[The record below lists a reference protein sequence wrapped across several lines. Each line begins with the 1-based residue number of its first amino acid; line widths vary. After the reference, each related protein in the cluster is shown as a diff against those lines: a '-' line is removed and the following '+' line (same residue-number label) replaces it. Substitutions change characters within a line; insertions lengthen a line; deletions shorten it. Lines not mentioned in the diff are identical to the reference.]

1 MPTERDIL
9 GVRERERERERES
22 ESELRESQEEIVRNK
37 KNVWPFCI
45 CNTKQ

>member
-9 GVRERERERERES
+9 GVRERERERES

-37 KNVWPFCI
+37 KYVWPFCI

>member
-9 GVRERERERERES
+9 GVRERERERES

-37 KNVWPFCI
+37 KYV
-45 CNTKQ
+45 